1 MYASASRDVAVKLA
15 RTKKRPR
22 GGAPPDESRAAEREA
37 AWLKRCNGFG
47 VGPALLAVE
56 GRGKEAALASKMTEA
71 LLHAHTAEYSKIR
84 QPKYLERD
92 LAKDIVDF
100 LRSRNWRGHL
110 SGMGH
115 SKKRPLLTRL
125 VGGIKMWR
133 GEREFKESE
142 PAAAPTREAD
152 KPPAA
157 EEPTQP
163 TATVVSFADPPRPT
177 AA

>member
-1 MYASASRDVAVKLA
+1 MREPQVRD
-15 RTKKRPR
+15 P
-22 GGAPPDESRAAEREA
+22 ESLHAI
-37 AWLKRCNGFG
+37 FQ
-47 VGPALLAVE
+47 PALLAVE